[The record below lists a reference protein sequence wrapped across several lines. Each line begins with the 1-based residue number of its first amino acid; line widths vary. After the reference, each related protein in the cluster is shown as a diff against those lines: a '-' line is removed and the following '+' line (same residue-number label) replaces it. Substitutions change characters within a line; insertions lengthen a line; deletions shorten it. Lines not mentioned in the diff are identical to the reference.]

1 MGSGFHR
8 TLKRS
13 DDSGVHPDSVRD
25 RAASAARWRMAR
37 ALRTGWLTQRVVIMG
52 NIWALFVDFLQ
63 SVLLTFFNWFE
74 GAGIPGSAGLAIILF
89 TLVAR
94 LIILPLTLKSLQST
108 RRMQEL
114 QPQIKEI
121 QRKYGKDQAK
131 LSEETMKL
139 YKEYKVNPAGGCL
152 PMVLQFPIFIGVY
165 QSVLHLTQ
173 VTVPQHAV
181 GKMIDVLGTNG
192 FNVAT
197 LAAQRIGEA
206 QLYGGFLWISD
217 LGKPDPIYVL
227 GVLSVIFQLI
237 VQLMATPRVQ
247 DPQQKAMT
255 QSMLILPLMFGY
267 LGFTFPAGAV
277 LYWVIGSVLS
287 MIQQYVISGWTTLA
301 NYLTF
306 LPTTGGLLPPS
317 TPTATVATGA
327 NGSTSV
333 AVEEPSTEKRGF
345 WDVLRPLTEQTS
357 AGEPVANE
365 SATEQAISD
374 VRRQLNQENPRR
386 RKARRS

>member
-1 MGSGFHR
+1 
-8 TLKRS
+8 
-13 DDSGVHPDSVRD
+13 
-25 RAASAARWRMAR
+25 
-37 ALRTGWLTQRVVIMG
+37 
-52 NIWALFVDFLQ
+52 
-63 SVLLTFFNWFE
+63 
-74 GAGIPGSAGLAIILF
+74 
-89 TLVAR
+89 
-94 LIILPLTLKSLQST
+94 
-108 RRMQEL
+108 MQEL

-165 QSVLHLTQ
+165 QAVLHLTQ

-192 FNVAT
+192 FNVT
-197 LAAQRIGEA
+197 NLAMQRIGEA
-206 QLYGGFLWISD
+206 QLYGGFLWIQD
-217 LGKPDPIYVL
+217 LGKPDPFYAL

-277 LYWVIGSVLS
+277 LYWVIGSILS
-287 MIQQYVISGWTTLA
+287 MIQQYVISGWGSLA
-301 NYLTF
+301 NYLKF
-306 LPTTGGLLPPS
+306 LPTTGGLLPPI
-317 TPTATVATGA
+317 TPAAIA
-327 NGSTSV
+327 ASASGSTI
-333 AVEEPSTEKRGF
+333 AVDEPPAEKVGF
-345 WDVLRPLTEQTS
+345 WDVLRPLVEQSQASDQVTEADEAS
-357 AGEPVANE
+357 
-365 SATEQAISD
+365 EQSLND
-374 VRRQLNQENPRR
+374 VRRQLNQNNPRR
-386 RKARRS
+386 RKVRRS